1 MLAHNIVTLVSAA
14 GGSALFLVLGAV
26 CCVVFAGKSAARD
39 SRTAGAKKHHPGA
52 HAWKLEGLDKMNEN
66 VLDGPLRPEN
76 AQPTGRA
83 VAGFSFKGMTA
94 RYNPVVVQ

>member
-1 MLAHNIVTLVSAA
+1 
-14 GGSALFLVLGAV
+14 
-26 CCVVFAGKSAARD
+26 
-39 SRTAGAKKHHPGA
+39 
-52 HAWKLEGLDKMNEN
+52 MNEK

-94 RYNPVVVQ
+94 KYDPVVVQ